1 LQLNE
6 SSWELNVTYSARR
19 EFGDWMT
26 QDAAIGLWNSDLQRA
41 IFAFSRP
48 SQYGSAMLA
57 MFGLGPGKRCVY
69 FDWIGTSLAAL
80 GSNLPDMHLG
90 LSLPRRHELSAEILA
105 IVCSWM
111 VLDPYDAFQ
120 DVLPQHAAFKNNL
133 LSATNGNMN
142 LMPFALHAPGYVD
155 NSSPKRPVQKQEKND
170 TFKALQSWAANKF
183 AVAASKLDVGTGGT
197 KTLISCFHASS
208 PEDPATIA
216 ITLISP
222 HKNWP
227 FHADDRTIE
236 DWKTKTCNRMKLIA
250 SKNASAQIK
259 GSVVIYFPFLVD
271 SVRGKIWKPSAPEM
285 KRCYEELCGGA
296 SDVSFVCMS
305 PWEVLEI
312 SEYLRSSVPESKMT
326 REIVTEIW
334 AQCLPTLSPIRGVQE
349 SIYDQRDETKFFSY
363 GWPDITRSHVPR
375 VQAMTLCAS
384 SVVRSVLIGCHYL
397 INKEDGIDSCCL
409 FDSVSV
415 NLFDEITIFCQKLF
429 DCLVASRA
437 APVKEVVLLMLEVS
451 LELFED
457 IIDVL
462 EDPLLSSEKTRAFI
476 RGADT
481 LADVDLILSSSD
493 DLCHTTNS
501 LKTLIQS
508 FSDGLKQLKN
518 ARKNEI
524 LDQCEAVAKSTISIV
539 NNLLKGPEFLA
550 PLSPNRR
557 WRDDELWKR
566 AAPCPHEISDRF
578 SWRSHCQAISDFIA
592 TASFCGTDKNAEFP
606 NGRLLDLSYHRRV
619 AFQCIDTLLF
629 FVCNSVLH
637 GVHSTEH
644 GVLLPRSLKLL
655 RRRTSQSKCIQ
666 NMTTDAIQKFQEE
679 LTLLKRVQPQKSPP
693 PVTEVKPQVFVTN
706 VASMSTP
713 RRRRPLTSS
722 AELKH
727 SDVVGSCALTTSDQL
742 RVAPGHR
749 VLHDVQ
755 VVENFT
761 LLACD
766 VLDED
771 CRFVIP
777 VRSDDS
783 FTRRKKQLR
792 LNLFVFSRINRD
804 FEHQM
809 ESFISGTLA
818 FLENSCVKRVR
829 DDIEPDSSSHEK
841 DRRYAI

>member
-1 LQLNE
+1 LQITG
-6 SSWELNVTYSARR
+6 SSWELKVTYSARC

-26 QDAAIGLWNSDLQRA
+26 QDAAIGLFYSDLKRA
-41 IFAFSRP
+41 FFAFSRP
-48 SQYGSAMLA
+48 SQYRSAMLA

-69 FDWIGTSLAAL
+69 FDWIGTDLAAL
-80 GSNLPDMHLG
+80 GSNMHLG
-90 LSLPRRHELSAEILA
+90 LSCPRRHELSAEILA

-111 VLDPYDAFQ
+111 VLDPYDALQ
-120 DVLPQHAAFKNNL
+120 DVLPQH
-133 LSATNGNMN
+133 
-142 LMPFALHAPGYVD
+142 
-155 NSSPKRPVQKQEKND
+155 VQKQEKNHA
-170 TFKALQSWAANKF
+170 FKALQSWAANKF
-183 AVAASKLDVGTGGT
+183 AVAASKLDVEAGGT

-227 FHADDRTIE
+227 FPADDRTIE
-236 DWKTKTCNRMKLIA
+236 DWKTKTCNRMKSIA

-271 SVRGKIWKPSAPEM
+271 SVWKPSAPEM
-285 KRCYEELCGGA
+285 KMFYEELCGGA
-296 SDVSFVCMS
+296 SNVSFVCMS

-312 SEYLRSSVPESKMT
+312 SEYLHLSVPESKMT
-326 REIVTEIW
+326 REIVTELW
-334 AQCLPTLSPIRGVQE
+334 AKCLPTLSPIRGVQE
-349 SIYDQRDETKFFSY
+349 SIYDQRDEARFFSY
-363 GWPDITRSHVPR
+363 GWPDITRSHVPK
-375 VQAMTLCAS
+375 VQAMSLCAS

-397 INKEDGIDSCCL
+397 INKEDGFDSCCL

-415 NLFDEITIFCQKLF
+415 NLFDEITIFCQKLL
-429 DCLVASRA
+429 DCFVASRA

-451 LELFED
+451 LEFFED

-462 EDPLLSSEKTRAFI
+462 EGPLFSSGQTRAFI

-481 LADVDLILSSSD
+481 LVDVDSIPSSSD
-493 DLCHTTNS
+493 DLCHATNS

-524 LDQCEAVAKSTISIV
+524 LDQCEAVAKSTIFIV

-566 AAPCPHEISDRF
+566 AVACPHEISDRF

-606 NGRLLDLSYHRRV
+606 NGRLLDLSYHRSV

-644 GVLLPRSLKLL
+644 GVLLPRSLKLF

-666 NMTTDAIQKFQEE
+666 NMTADAIQKFQDE

-706 VASMSTP
+706 TASMSTP
-713 RRRRPLTSS
+713 RRRRPLNSS
-722 AELKH
+722 GELKH
-727 SDVVGSCALTTSDQL
+727 SDVVGSCASTTSDQL

-755 VVENFT
+755 VVENCT
-761 LLACD
+761 LIACD

-777 VRSDDS
+777 VCFDDS
-783 FTRRKKQLR
+783 FPGRK
-792 LNLFVFSRINRD
+792 NNSASIYFS
-804 FEHQM
+804 FP
-809 ESFISGTLA
+809 G
-818 FLENSCVKRVR
+818 
-829 DDIEPDSSSHEK
+829 
-841 DRRYAI
+841 